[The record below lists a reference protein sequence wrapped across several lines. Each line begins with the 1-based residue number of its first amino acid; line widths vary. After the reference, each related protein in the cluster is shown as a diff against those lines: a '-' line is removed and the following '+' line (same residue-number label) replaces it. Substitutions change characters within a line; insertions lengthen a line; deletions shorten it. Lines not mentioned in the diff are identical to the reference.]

1 MNRREYFQNTAFV
14 RDGLLERSAAA
25 IVYILVFRY
34 IYIYY
39 LYKDWEYFGYTLP
52 AHSFFY
58 TILAILISFLP
69 ILFYRGLRS
78 VSSYFSI
85 LIYVFGY
92 VPIILTL
99 TFTSRN
105 GSFSQLVFQFFFML
119 GMISFFLVDA
129 LGTQR
134 IKAINVTNKI
144 PFLAVHI
151 ITAFFTIYLVVLFF
165 NRMALVGFDK
175 IYELR
180 FRNQALSNSGM
191 VGYLILWL
199 SYCFYPLYFIIGI
212 FTKKKMYIFLGLL
225 GCVFLYAISGSK
237 ATLLNPLIITSFYLL
252 MKLKT
257 RFSFFQLIVIAIT
270 GLTALTFIFGGF
282 MPIVGPLFFMRT
294 LSMPGLLASQYITF
308 FSNHPHTYYSHI
320 NFIGKLFDNYPYGT
334 KPLGRVIGN
343 FFYGNDLNANANFWV
358 TDGVAAM
365 GVPGVILIS
374 LLMVIFLLF
383 LKIFFKEENR
393 IFQFMVFTS
402 AIMTMLNVSF
412 FTTLLSG
419 GLFFLILIL
428 KFVKIPDFRV
438 SDS

>member
-1 MNRREYFQNTAFV
+1 MNRREYFQNATFV
-14 RDGLLERSAAA
+14 RDGLLERSVASL
-25 IVYILVFRY
+25 IYILVFRF
-34 IYIYY
+34 IYVYY
-39 LYKDWEYFGYTLP
+39 LYKDWEYFGYTMP
-52 AHSFFY
+52 DHSSFY
-58 TILAILISFLP
+58 TVLAIIISFLP
-69 ILFYRGLRS
+69 IIFYRGLKS

-99 TFTSRN
+99 TFTSKHD
-105 GSFSQLVFQFFFML
+105 SFSQVVFQFCFML
-119 GMISFFLVDA
+119 GMVSFFLVD
-129 LGTQR
+129 LLSTQK

-151 ITAFFTIYLVVLFF
+151 VTAFFSVYLIALFS

-180 FRNQALSNSGM
+180 SSNQALSNSGM
-191 VGYLILWL
+191 IGYLILWL
-199 SYCFYPLYFIIGI
+199 SYCFYPLYFSIGI
-212 FTKKKMYIFLGLL
+212 FSKNRTYIILGLL

-237 ATLLNPLIITSFYLL
+237 ATLLNPLIITAFYFLL
-252 MKLKT
+252 KLKS
-257 RFSFFQLIVIAIT
+257 RFSFFQLIVLAIT
-270 GLTALTFIFGGF
+270 GLTAITFAFGSLL
-282 MPIVGPLFFMRT
+282 PIVGPYFFVRT
-294 LSMPGLLASQYITF
+294 LSMPGLLASQYVTF

-320 NFIGKLFDNYPYGT
+320 NFIGKIFNNYPYGT

-365 GVPGVILIS
+365 GVPGVIFISILI
-374 LLMVIFLLF
+374 VIFLLL
-383 LKIFFKEENR
+383 LKIFFKEESK
-393 IFQFMVFTS
+393 IFLFMVFTS

-419 GLFFLILIL
+419 GLIFLIFIL
-428 KFVKIPDFRV
+428 KFVRIPKFYK
-438 SDS
+438 